1 MPNMSEPNMFA
12 SPEEEQAPA
21 RGPRHQKQTRALE
34 SLRVRIELAV
44 KELARL
50 RTENNALRKEVE
62 SLRHDMTMG
71 VDGTPVVFTE
81 SPAQLRE
88 QIEHYISVI
97 DRHIDS
103 QANATRTSEN

>member
-1 MPNMSEPNMFA
+1 MSIMSEPNMFA
-12 SPEEEQAPA
+12 SPEEEKAPA

-50 RTENNALRKEVE
+50 RTENSALRKEVE

-88 QIEHYISVI
+88 QIEHFISVI

-103 QANATRTSEN
+103 QVDAAQKPEA

>member
-1 MPNMSEPNMFA
+1 MFA
-12 SPEEEQAPA
+12 SPEEAPA
-21 RGPRHQKQTRALE
+21 PTRGPRHQKETRALE

-50 RTENNALRKEVE
+50 RAENHALRKEVE

-88 QIEHYISVI
+88 QIEHCMAII
-97 DRHIDS
+97 DRHIES
-103 QANATRTSEN
+103 QADAARKPEA